1 MWHLFLHIS
10 WVTKTSIVTMTCDY
24 QRMNCGLQAYLCWF
38 VMGGWRTSQSTFNN
52 NLNNKSV
59 QQNLVNQ
66 KRHYDTKWIYH
77 WCTWH
82 LNFKKMIYTK
92 RNSTTKRDNSNF
104 HILEWHHYK
113 LLIYFEGLFM
123 KEIINTMSKYLIK
136 LEQCLVDFKQKTKNL
151 S

>member
-1 MWHLFLHIS
+1 
-10 WVTKTSIVTMTCDY
+10 
-24 QRMNCGLQAYLCWF
+24 
-38 VMGGWRTSQSTFNN
+38 
-52 NLNNKSV
+52 
-59 QQNLVNQ
+59 
-66 KRHYDTKWIYH
+66 
-77 WCTWH
+77 
-82 LNFKKMIYTK
+82 MIYTK
-92 RNSTTKRDNSNF
+92 RNYTTKRDNSNF

>member
-1 MWHLFLHIS
+1 MLQWLVIIREWIADYKL
-10 WVTKTSIVTMTCDY
+10 TSA
-24 QRMNCGLQAYLCWF
+24 GLLWEDEGLLNPPLIIIWTTNQFNRIWSIRKGI
-38 VMGGWRTSQSTFNN
+38 MIQSKYIIDAHDIWT
-52 NLNNKSV
+52 LK
-59 QQNLVNQ
+59 
-66 KRHYDTKWIYH
+66 KWY
-77 WCTWH
+77 
-82 LNFKKMIYTK
+82 
-92 RNSTTKRDNSNF
+92 STTKRDNSNF